1 MKNFNLI
8 EKLQGCSKRNGT
20 AVYASNPDGQTTV
33 KRQSRVMS
41 QSGCS
46 AVDVSMTSYGAP
58 DEHPMSIRSA
68 SDGTRW
74 NSRGWKYVA
83 MIFAVLVMSMAN
95 VGLAW
100 GTDVFSAVPIAGS
113 DLSAKSL
120 TTFTAFT
127 SSQATISGGT
137 LSYKQED
144 SNDKGIINTS
154 IGPTGD
160 KRKCFRIETNKCVY
174 KMVLSGALQNG
185 DVIAADLYNN
195 NVELWFSTSESRPSS
210 APSTKLA
217 SGGTSSQWNAK
228 SYTVT
233 TGDGICGQTTIYI
246 HRNSNTTHFSYLTI
260 TRAAAS
266 EWQVKGLDDGT
277 WAGFNMTGTGT
288 VTCSRSL
295 SANTQYT
302 FKLYN
307 TSTSKWWGNG
317 TMYKYTREQT
327 IVQADAGENCYLR
340 TSKAGTYTFSFNTS
354 TKALTVTYPDD
365 YKGYW
370 TKNGASWSKVYAY
383 CYNDGT
389 WKNADWPGV
398 EITDQTEDIC
408 GTHYYINTSGYTT
421 VIFNNGGSGSGNQT
435 GNIAISGGEG
445 KRAVGAA
452 ATAFEAFTYNVTYD
466 ANGGTGTVPTDATN
480 YASGASVA
488 VPDNTGNLT
497 KSGYYF
503 AGWNTKADGS
513 GDTYVLGQTFSITS
527 CTTLYAKW
535 NAVSCP
541 DGSVDGTVF
550 KLQMNN
556 VGTKKSIAANEFINT
571 AIYATMT
578 NGSAI
583 YGATEASK
591 GEVTNA
597 TPGKLK
603 FGGQAVSLKL
613 NLGCPLQAGDIISF
627 TAGESAELSFATS
640 STRVTSPATSSKSYT
655 IPGGSGL
662 IDASTLYVWRSGSTT
677 LSITSLTITRPG
689 GCTAPTALSAGS
701 TTAKGTTFTVTDG
714 ANTND
719 YEIVC
724 KTTSGTPAADATP
737 TYTSTSKTKA
747 VTDLVAGTKYYAW
760 VRSKCS
766 ASNKSDWVSGG
777 NFTTSTV
784 TVTHTLTNVSKT
796 SGGETAGGSDYTAVY
811 AADAEY
817 SMPTPTVTIDGN
829 TATSGTDYTW
839 SSGTLTIP
847 ANKINGN
854 IVITLNSADAAPS
867 SAVISGTY
875 HYFPG
880 DNISLTCTPTGNNGP
895 TTYQWYKGGK
905 ENGNAIAGA
914 TSATYTKNSCAFA
927 DAGSYYCKV
936 TCNATSIWAN
946 TNSSENYDVKILRLY
961 VNGSKSG
968 YPYGNVDFV
977 KVDGT
982 TATASISLGSN
993 WTYGFNIADGCGHY
1007 YGNAGTMTENNCGP
1021 WVTNVNGTDCGLT
1034 TTNAATYIFTI
1045 NYSNLSSITTTVTY
1059 PSANQA
1065 SGKVIYFDNNV
1076 LKWTGSSIYYRIG
1089 HSSHSQADQLSL
1101 VPGTANL
1108 YKMTTREYNGF
1119 SAWQIGNAEGGNGSN
1134 KSIYNTQNSPA
1145 ITASIAYEG
1154 GAVTAAAVTVTPGA
1168 DHSKGGDAQNNNCEF
1183 YSKTITNGMKKD
1195 RVTIS
1200 QPSNGTITIHY
1211 TNENGVSTSS
1221 TAAVADMI
1229 EDLAHTVILTS
1240 ITTSPNEGYDA
1251 GAITINGGAYSANYV
1266 VTGTTTIAATFTPQV
1281 YSITYKDQ
1289 GGAAFSGS
1297 HAAGHPTTHTY
1308 GTATTLKTA
1317 SKTGYTF
1324 GGWYG
1329 NPECTGEAQTSIGAT
1344 SITAGIILY
1353 AKWTPNQYSVSHSL
1367 SNVTKTSG
1375 ATGANAATYGT
1386 NYTAV
1391 FAASS
1396 GYALPETIT
1405 VTIGGSTKTAGTEY
1419 TWDQGTGTVTIGGSY
1434 ITGDIVIT
1442 VSAAGGCP
1450 TGGDIFTLVM
1460 DYSSSSATK
1469 VPANS
1474 TLDWSDS
1481 YGDVDGGTVT
1491 LGNKHASSTDHMQVV
1506 KTNTLKFG
1514 GNDGYVKIDLDCPLK
1529 TGDIISF
1536 TSEETNQISFT
1547 KTDTRATSPATS
1559 NKKWTVTAA
1568 YDNVSTIYLWRASG
1582 STVNLHTINITR
1594 PVTVTFD
1601 KNGGSS
1607 VSPTS
1612 TTYDGTAEITLP
1624 EPVRADYRCT
1634 GWNTAIGGDG
1644 TDLGLPG
1651 ETYRPN
1657 VTTNTQTIYAQWVEK
1672 SCASGTIYKFL
1683 TKTDLANG
1691 DLSTKNELF
1700 YVMTSNY
1707 LANLTGGR
1715 LQAFAN
1721 GSNLTISDGKNFKFN
1736 DNSSYLLLTLDCPL
1750 RATDH
1755 MKWKVS
1761 SQDLVITKTST
1772 RATTIALTK
1781 GDGDVAVPEG
1791 LVGAKQLWI
1800 WKGSSSGGKISYFEI
1815 IRSAST
1821 YNVTYDGNDQTSTA
1835 GTVPTD
1841 ATNYAYNAT
1850 VTTAAQ
1856 GSLAKT
1862 NYTFGGWNTAN
1873 DGTGTNTAA
1882 GSTFSIT
1889 DNTTLYAKWTQAVTL
1904 DANTANHGSTD
1915 GSATAV
1921 WNATGLTGITHATPV
1936 SGYKLTGYYTTASGD
1951 GVKVLN
1957 SDGSFASSNVT
1968 DYITSGKWSR
1978 TEEAPTLYA
1987 RYESSGALIW
1997 NLGVNTNATSLT
2009 TSSKES
2015 SFTQIAVANMGDAT
2029 LSGSTYTKSAK
2040 SSLTGKISSPATKS
2054 DYVYVTFK
2062 VADGYKFTPSNI
2074 SVKVQP
2080 VGENEHKAVEL
2091 SLADATNTLASSS
2104 ATKCN
2109 GTSSGTTTTVTLA
2122 GNGTYFTGTVTLKI
2136 YVYAHATATATTYN
2150 CYRLGTPIT
2159 IEGAVEA
2166 TCVMPS
2172 FTGLDYDQ
2180 TSYTVSEPASAISV
2194 TGASNVSY
2202 LWKQNSTNDRSG
2214 ITPASGTNDEASYTP
2229 PTGAAGTMYYWC
2241 ELTNAC
2247 GTVKTPAVGI
2257 TVSATKSDATISWTG
2272 TSASANYG
2280 GGGYTVKATVEQ
2292 TGWNGNAA
2300 DLTLSAPA
2308 GIRIYNI
2315 ESGETASQKWV
2326 QASFDVTTAFDRETY
2341 SSTIPFVVTAD
2352 ATATYNA
2359 ISDEEDVTFDACTG
2373 GGGEG
2378 SAFVEVTSAV
2388 TTAKTG
2394 MSNYW
2399 EAVGVGRLNKAYN
2412 QAMGSSADAQT
2423 IEGHSFSYRTGANN
2437 SNWMVNPYIAGVT
2450 KIRLYFYASAA
2461 IASGKLGISKVLYDT
2476 EYFSSQGSRSVV
2488 YDNVATN
2495 ADSYAAADKGW
2506 IEFTLPEMAANSYC
2520 YFSTNTGNLY
2530 VYGVELFSGSVG
2542 SGGSQKTNLTWSQ
2555 DVDES
2560 DAKKVT
2566 KKTTDAYFT
2575 ITANRADAV
2584 TRESL
2589 GAITYSSSVPSVAT
2603 VDPSTG
2609 KVSMVAA
2616 GTTIIK
2622 ATLAASGCFKKKE
2635 ITYKLEVEEEE
2646 CSIAAGTLALTSG
2659 LESKCRDDEVTLTLT
2674 GFESEAT
2681 LQWKDGDTDI
2691 TNGGNYTIT
2700 KNGTTSTLTTNQPGT
2715 YSVIVTKGCFV
2726 RSNRITIKNASA
2738 EASVSKIID
2747 EWYIKQGRLTPDIAL
2762 FNAEGATSF
2771 TIKDAST
2778 DAEVTSIAGCTFE
2791 LQDDVIYLH
2800 GYSTAGVGP
2809 TGIESAANETIK
2821 VVVTDACGNEA
2832 SAGNI
2837 IIHKQIRTD
2846 KHVLAF
2852 VVNGTAKGGFTEG
2865 ITADQT
2871 TNVGLY
2877 NAIAAQF
2884 DVQATNIYA
2893 TDDEKKLKEY
2903 YSQYDILCI
2912 TDYPNTKTKG
2922 VNSKSYV
2929 DAIGALIDIRPI
2941 LTMEAFVSSLAN
2953 WRAKG
2958 ISGNPKSPTTRQY
2971 TMDLQCK
2978 DHEIFAGTD
2987 LTKVGEGDEAMY
2999 RVSMVDNTK
3008 EEYVSLDATYGGGAH
3023 AEKDGYNYG
3032 GKPALQG
3039 FTFTEEMANDLLPI
3053 GLINDGADN
3062 PLQVGIERQR
3072 NMEARLMVLGINSY
3086 AMERLTNDG
3095 ERVVINALNYLM
3107 KKNQEDIADCS
3118 TAFVGGAEGHEKNW
3132 DYADNWT
3139 GNTVPLPTQK
3149 VRILADCEVS
3159 STVYAQSVLIVTDGQ
3174 YNHGSDIA
3182 AGKLTI
3188 KENGA
3193 LIVSG
3198 KVQAASA
3205 PAYNRPRA
3213 TTPDKLLIETSST
3226 NQAALI
3232 FDNEEGETQATVN
3245 YYSLGRKPSSY
3256 QYQYFAVPMEVVPV
3270 NPTFANETH
3279 GGTGIYT
3286 YVYNEATS
3294 GWTRRGYYDDL
3305 LAFEGLGIT
3314 TKSTGAMEYTMTG
3327 NLASTATKEITLTKN
3342 GRGLNLIGNSW
3353 MAPIQIGALAEDNT
3367 DANITKTVYIYCA
3380 GRDAEG
3386 GAQEGD
3392 AATET
3397 AGQWIPIPF
3406 EASGT
3411 AGWRDAGKLSVIP
3424 AMQAFQIKTAAEAT
3438 LTLDYKKV
3446 VRGSTNDLNAKLRAP
3461 GRRDAANEVT
3471 MTNIRVADSKT
3482 HTDLS
3487 LFEGDRFSEA
3497 FDNGWEAE
3505 YMNGD
3510 GRSAKLYAETETGKM
3525 AVVAME
3531 DYEGTVVGFA
3541 PGKETEYTFSFM
3553 GEDNGY
3559 YLNDIKLK
3567 NSVRISEGE
3576 TYTFTYEEGD
3586 AANRF
3591 YISRQP
3597 LGGPAITTGV
3607 DEVREETKPRKFIY
3621 NDKMY
3626 ILFNGRVFDAT
3637 GKAVK

>member
-1 MKNFNLI
+1 MKNFLQVNRALVAEKNIYLNLNQ
-8 EKLQGCSKRNGT
+8 LPSKNDGGQSCNG
-20 AVYASNPDGQTTV
+20 N
-33 KRQSRVMS
+33 RQSRVMS

-46 AVDVSMTSYGAP
+46 AVDVPMTSYGAP

-83 MIFAVLVMSMAN
+83 MIFAVLVLSVAN
-95 VGLAW
+95 VGMAW
-100 GTDVFSAVPIAGS
+100 AWATNVYLNGDFTGGNWNDYTSTYQFKLKYSGTDGKFYLPVYASGSAQYFRLWTNNHCGPATNNTEIDAGG
-113 DLSAKSL
+113 DGNA
-120 TTFTAFT
+120 A
-127 SSQATISGGT
+127 SSYEEHNWKYIGKA
-137 LSYKQED
+137 
-144 SNDKGIINTS
+144 GIINVCVDQTGGKDWNPWVWVERPTVYIRHKWNNS
-154 IGPTGD
+154 SESTVAMTDNNDGTYTYTGKFSNSAKTTLAGPTSSGTSNGSAIFKKWSSPIVVGSPTNGD
-160 KRKCFRIETNKCVY
+160 KCIFEFN
-174 KMVLSGALQNG
+174 
-185 DVIAADLYNN
+185 
-195 NVELWFSTSESRPSS
+195 
-210 APSTKLA
+210 A
-217 SGGTSSQWNAK
+217 SGYKGFGGAT
-228 SYTVT
+228 
-233 TGDGICGQTTIYI
+233 
-246 HRNSNTTHFSYLTI
+246 SNTGTMTI
-260 TRAAAS
+260 TRLYSITYNGNGKTGGNVPSGATDVKWDVATTVAGNTGSLERTGYVFVGWNTAADGTGIYYAPGSSLKPTAAS
-266 EWQVKGLDDGT
+266 ITLYAMWLQVHSPAGIGNTYYGQDLTVSGGKYYEVYRYAQSSNTAYVNAGT
-277 WAGFNMTGTGT
+277 SAAPTTSGTRVVYNFNG
-288 VTCSRSL
+288 
-295 SANTQYT
+295 
-302 FKLYN
+302 
-307 TSTSKWWGNG
+307 TSTSKDSVYYCTTW
-317 TMYKYTREQT
+317 M
-327 IVQADAGENCYLR
+327 AH
-340 TSKAGTYTFSFNTS
+340 
-354 TKALTVTYPDD
+354 
-365 YKGYW
+365 
-370 TKNGASWSKVYAY
+370 SKVYGYSSNTATASGEFPAHSVSQPNIRQGQGYILVVTGYDQFSAY
-383 CYNDGT
+383 VKDADTSND
-389 WKNADWPGV
+389 KRIHIYINGV
-398 EITDQTEDIC
+398 DQTNSYNKSWDVRRYDLDPEIVSIIRVVAHTD
-408 GTHYYINTSGYTT
+408 
-421 VIFNNGGSGSGNQT
+421 NNSSEQG
-435 GNIAISGGEG
+435 
-445 KRAVGAA
+445 
-452 ATAFEAFTYNVTYD
+452 
-466 ANGGTGTVPTDATN
+466 
-480 YASGASVA
+480 
-488 VPDNTGNLT
+488 
-497 KSGYYF
+497 
-503 AGWNTKADGS
+503 
-513 GDTYVLGQTFSITS
+513 FS
-527 CTTLYAKW
+527 LRL
-535 NAVSCP
+535 P
-541 DGSVDGTVF
+541 
-550 KLQMNN
+550 
-556 VGTKKSIAANEFINT
+556 
-571 AIYATMT
+571 
-578 NGSAI
+578 
-583 YGATEASK
+583 
-591 GEVTNA
+591 
-597 TPGKLK
+597 
-603 FGGQAVSLKL
+603 
-613 NLGCPLQAGDIISF
+613 
-627 TAGESAELSFATS
+627 S
-640 STRVTSPATSSKSYT
+640 SS
-655 IPGGSGL
+655 
-662 IDASTLYVWRSGSTT
+662 
-677 LSITSLTITRPG
+677 
-689 GCTAPTALSAGS
+689 CTAPTGLSAGS
-701 TTAKGTTFTVTDG
+701 TSAKGTTFTVTDG
-714 ANTND
+714 ANTNN
-719 YEIVC
+719 YEFYVS
-724 KTTSGTPAADATP
+724 KSSTAPTAETEA

-777 NFTTSTV
+777 NFTTSKV
-784 TVTHTLTNVSKT
+784 TMTPTLTNVTHT
-796 SGGETAGGSDYTAVY
+796 SGATSSIGGSDYTAVFT
-811 AADAEY
+811 ANTGY
-817 SMPTPTVTIDGN
+817 SMPNPTVTIGGN
-829 TATSGTDYTW
+829 AATSGTHYTW
-839 SSGTLTIP
+839 SVEGSVGTITIP

-854 IVITLNSADAAPS
+854 IVITLNSVPSAPS

-880 DNISLTCTPTGNNGP
+880 DNISLTCTPSGNNGP

-914 TSATYTKNSCAFA
+914 TSPTYTKNSCAFE

-936 TCNATSIWAN
+936 TCNATSIWAV
-946 TNSSENYDVKILRLY
+946 TNSHENYDVKILRLY
-961 VNGSKSG
+961 VNGSKGGEYYG
-968 YPYGNVDFV
+968 YVDFV
-977 KVDGT
+977 KENAT

-1007 YGNAGTMTENNCGP
+1007 YGNNGTMQYNSCTN
-1021 WVTNVNGTDCGLT
+1021 WTTNVPNTDCGLT
-1034 TTNAATYIFTI
+1034 TTNAATYTFTI
-1045 NYSNLSSITTTVTY
+1045 NYSNLGAIVTSVTY
-1059 PSANQA
+1059 PIVNQA

-1119 SAWQIGNAEGGNGSN
+1119 FAWQIGNAQGGNGSY
-1134 KSIYNTQNSPA
+1134 KSIYNTKNSPA

-1183 YSKTITNGMKKD
+1183 YSKTITNGMKTD
-1195 RVTIS
+1195 AVTIS
-1200 QPSNGTITIHY
+1200 DYSNGTITVNY
-1211 TNENGVSTSS
+1211 VNTSNEAASFTSG
-1221 TAAVADMI
+1221 TQN
-1229 EDLAHTVILTS
+1229 LAHTVKLTS

-1266 VTGTTTIAATFTPQV
+1266 VTGATTIAASFTPQT

-1289 GGAAFSGS
+1289 GGADFSGS

-1329 NPECTGEAQTSIGAT
+1329 NSGCTGAPMTSILGNSYT
-1344 SITAGIILY
+1344 GNFTLY

-1386 NYTAV
+1386 NYTAE

-1450 TGGDIFTLVM
+1450 TGGDIFTLNM
-1460 DYSSSSATK
+1460 TYSGSSAVK
-1469 VPANS
+1469 VAANS
-1474 TLDWSDS
+1474 TLAMTATH
-1481 YGDVDGGTVT
+1481 GTATGGTVT
-1491 LGNKHASSTDHMQVV
+1491 FGNQNGSSNDKMQI
-1506 KTNTLKFG
+1506 KKPGIAYING
-1514 GNDGYVKIDLDCPLK
+1514 DDAYIRIDFSCPIK
-1529 TGDIISF
+1529 TGDVLTFTSDENKEISF
-1536 TSEETNQISFT
+1536 TT
-1547 KTDTRATSPATS
+1547 TDTRSTSVKTS
-1559 NKKWTVTAA
+1559 SKKWTVTKAFNDA
-1568 YDNVSTIYLWRASG
+1568 TTLYIWRG
-1582 STVNLHTINITR
+1582 SSNSVNLHTINIVR

-1607 VSPTS
+1607 VSPS
-1612 TTYDGTAEITLP
+1612 SATYDGTSSCVLAETS
-1624 EPVRADYRCT
+1624 RTDYHLD
-1634 GWNTAIGGDG
+1634 GWNTRADGSGD
-1644 TDLGLPG
+1644 DLGLPG
-1651 ETYRPN
+1651 EAYHLDD
-1657 VTTNTQTIYAQWVEK
+1657 VTTSTTTVYAIWSAK
-1672 SCASGTIYKFL
+1672 SCASGTLYKFQVNTGL
-1683 TKTDLANG
+1683 TNGGLPHQQEVYVKTSDF
-1691 DLSTKNELF
+1691 LSI
-1700 YVMTSNY
+1700 M
-1707 LANLTGGR
+1707 TGGY
-1715 LQAFAN
+1715 LKAYN
-1721 GSNLTISDGKNFKFN
+1721 SSSSSDYIAITDKSRICIGNS
-1736 DNSSYLLLTLDCPL
+1736 SSYLLVQLDCPL
-1750 RATDH
+1750 RAGDKIKSTVTTQTLYVTKAD
-1755 MKWKVS
+1755 VS
-1761 SQDLVITKTST
+1761 RTST
-1772 RATTIALTK
+1772 VTLPIAADNEQTIPKA
-1781 GDGDVAVPEG
+1781 
-1791 LVGAKQLWI
+1791 LVGATELKI
-1800 WKGSSSGGKISYFEI
+1800 WSGSSNGGKISYFEI

-1936 SGYKLTGYYTTASGD
+1936 SGYKLTGYYTAATEGT
-1951 GVKVLN
+1951 KVLN

-1978 TEEAPTLYA
+1978 TGGAPTLYA
-1987 RYESSGALIW
+1987 QYEASGSLKW
-1997 NLGVNTNATSLT
+1997 NLGVKTTAESLT

-2015 SFTQIAVANMGDAT
+2015 SFTEISTSNMSNAT
-2029 LSGSTYTKSAK
+2029 VYGVTYTA
-2040 SSLTGKISSPATKS
+2040 SSKNNLTGQISTPAAYDANK
-2054 DYVYVTFK
+2054 YVYVTFQ
-2062 VADGYKFTPSNI
+2062 VASGYKFTPSSI

-2080 VGENEHKAVEL
+2080 VGENEHKAVKL
-2091 SLADATNTLASSS
+2091 SLADATNTLVSGSP
-2104 ATKCN
+2104 TKCD
-2109 GTSSGTTTTVTLA
+2109 GTSSGKTTTVTLA

-2136 YVYAHATATATTYN
+2136 YVYADETATAATNN
-2150 CYRLGTPIT
+2150 CYRLGTPIE
-2159 IEGAVEA
+2159 IQGAVEA

-2172 FTGLDYDQ
+2172 FTGLNYEE
-2180 TSYTVSEPASAISV
+2180 TSYTVDETASAISV

-2229 PTGAAGTMYYWC
+2229 PTGAPGTMYYWC
-2241 ELTNAC
+2241 ELTNTC
-2247 GTVKTPAVGI
+2247 GTVKTPSVGI

-2315 ESGETASQKWV
+2315 ESGETASKKWV

-2635 ITYKLEVEEEE
+2635 ITYKLVVEEDE
-2646 CSIAAGTLALTSG
+2646 CSIAAGTLTLTSG
-2659 LESKCRDDEVTLTLT
+2659 SESKCSSDYVTLTLT
-2674 GFESEAT
+2674 GFESGAT

-2691 TNGGNYTIT
+2691 NNGGNYTIT

-3118 TAFVGGAEGHEKNW
+3118 NTFVGGDDDEAVSTRYNW
-3132 DYADNWT
+3132 DVASHWS
-3139 GNTVPLPTQK
+3139 GNAVPDRTQK
-3149 VRILADCEVS
+3149 VRIVAPCVIPAN
-3159 STVYAQSVLIVTDGQ
+3159 VKPHVTGVIIAPNGK
-3174 YNHGSDIA
+3174 YNHGANTASGSLTIA
-3182 AGKLTI
+3182 AG
-3188 KENGA
+3188 GA
-3193 LIVSG
+3193 LIVDG
-3198 KVQAASA
+3198 KVEAATA
-3205 PAYNRPRA
+3205 PLYTETRA
-3213 TTPDKLLIETSST
+3213 TTPTDLILKTNST
-3226 NQAALI
+3226 AQSALI
-3232 FDNEEGETQATVN
+3232 FDNDKGETQATVQM
-3245 YYSLGRKPSSY
+3245 YSPSYWEIMEGTNKKKSY
-3256 QYQYFAVPMEVVPV
+3256 WSYVAIPIQDAYVGEFFYGAV
-3270 NPTFANETH
+3270 
-3279 GGTGIYT
+3279 T
-3286 YVYNEATS
+3286 YLYDETS
-3294 GWTRRGYYDDL
+3294 GWIRKKIGSHFYAFDGIGLSLPEGHTETFYGS
-3305 LAFEGLGIT
+3305 LAP
-3314 TKSTGAMEYTMTG
+3314 TGE
-3327 NLASTATKEITLTKN
+3327 KDVTLTVSAC
-3342 GRGLNLIGNSW
+3342 GGENLIGNSW
-3353 MAPIQIGALAEDNT
+3353 TAPIQIANFETT
-3367 DANITKTVYIYCA
+3367 DFGTATPTVMIYST
-3380 GRDAEG
+3380 GRDGTQDDVRENAVYVTATAENDG
-3386 GAQEGD
+3386 
-3392 AATET
+3392 TVS
-3397 AGQWIPIPF
+3397 AGQWLTIPIGVP
-3406 EASGT
+3406 SLDGYD
-3411 AGWRDAGKLSVIP
+3411 GLKVIP
-3424 AMQAFQIKTAAEAT
+3424 AMQAFQVNAT
-3438 LTLDYKKV
+3438 SETTLHLDYDKLVRDVNV
-3446 VRGSTNDLNAKLRAP
+3446 VSDNLTEKQHAPVRRSMAAKSSLMST
-3461 GRRDAANEVT
+3461 
-3471 MTNIRVADSKT
+3471 MRVRVSGMRT
-3482 HTDLS
+3482 RTDVWL
-3487 LFEGDRFSEA
+3487 LEDDRFSDE
-3497 FDNGWEAE
+3497 FDNGWEAKYVE
-3505 YMNGD
+3505 CDN
-3510 GRSAKLYAETETGKM
+3510 RSAQLYAQSEIGNMSFLAKP
-3525 AVVAME
+3525 
-3531 DYEGTVVGFA
+3531 DIEGTVLGFA
-3541 PGKETEYTFSFM
+3541 PSKDGNQYLFTFHYV
-3553 GEDNGY
+3553 GDEEY
-3559 YLNDIKLK
+3559 YLNDLKLT
-3567 NSVRISEGE
+3567 SSTLISNESS
-3576 TYTFTYEEGD
+3576 YLFTYEAGD
-3586 AANRF
+3586 TNRF

-3597 LGGPAITTGV
+3597 LGAPAITTGV
-3607 DEVREETKPRKFIY
+3607 DEVREEAKPRKFIY